1 MIVTLKPLLNR
12 GTDGTY
18 KLPEDGYYQVVPYG
32 EFPHK
37 PTGLMQI
44 VDNKA
49 GAAILAAFEADKNTK
64 AKTDDPGILLCDYD
78 HFSGDAKLPSKAS
91 GWIED
96 LQNRTDGIY
105 AKIRWTPEG
114 EKAVTSGD
122 YRYPSPSFKPDEI
135 EWIDNKTIRPLRLD
149 RVGITN
155 DPNMKTIK
163 PLSNRSE
170 TPAPVPQIT
179 QRAVTHGMI
188 DHAGNSQ
195 GALKGWETRH
205 RGLASVH
212 AKLASDHLAAGRT
225 AESATHQELAEKHLA
240 KADDFARKS
249 AASNAAGAPKR
260 AATKADLAAA
270 KAKVKGKTRDE
281 HLADANEAHQRG
293 LKHAKE
299 YDDIRRKSPED
310 RAGLASASAK
320 MKKADEDERA
330 SRAAASRAGSRDR
343 GKEKAATKEDLKIS
357 IPHGASSGPIPYT
370 RNEEAHAALQRF
382 ASQKLEP
389 VAATKSDLEEE
400 MPPSHHEDND
410 PVPHGSSGNY
420 VVSKPPPLPPRAAT
434 KTDLAK
440 TKAKGFFSSIIDA
453 IARPHVHDG
462 GYYQ

>member
-1 MIVTLKPLLNR
+1 MTIQMKPLLNR
-12 GTDGTY
+12 GADGTY

-49 GAAILAAFEADKNTK
+49 GDAILEAFKADKAHK

-96 LQNRTDGIY
+96 LQNRADGIY

-170 TPAPVPQIT
+170 TPTPVPQIT

-270 KAKVKGKTRDE
+270 KAKGNARVKGKTRDE
-281 HLADANEAHQRG
+281 HLADAHEAHQRG

-299 YDDIRRKSPED
+299 YDDIQRKTPGD

-320 MKKADEDERA
+320 MKKADEDERS

-343 GKEKAATKEDLKIS
+343 SKEKAATKEDLKIS
-357 IPHGASSGPIPYT
+357 IPHGAPSGPIPYT

-382 ASQKLEP
+382 ASQKLEEP
-389 VAATKSDLEEE
+389 AAAKPT
-400 MPPSHHEDND
+400 
-410 PVPHGSSGNY
+410 
-420 VVSKPPPLPPRAAT
+420 PPPLPARTAEPRAAT

-462 GYYQ
+462 GHYQ